1 MNKISLLVLT
11 KSDKIVGVCTIVGY
25 VSAMLSNTYV
35 NVDNVYIDWWIY
47 QWFFRKPHRDIHSM
61 SISILTS
68 VSKLSNHSITGSI
81 IAEKS

>member
-35 NVDNVYIDWWIY
+35 NVDNVYID
-47 QWFFRKPHRDIHSM
+47 
-61 SISILTS
+61 
-68 VSKLSNHSITGSI
+68 
-81 IAEKS
+81 